1 MEQHPPAASGVEEEE
16 QAVAPGGERTDV
28 ELVHAY
34 REGDVH
40 AFEELHRRYVAS
52 IYRLVKR
59 KLGDALLAEDIAQET
74 FLKALKMLDRVDET
88 FNFGG
93 WVHTVARNLCFDELR
108 RRQRDLRAEAS
119 AEEEEEG
126 ELLTNLPSTARA
138 FDPVLMQESNETRRQ
153 VWSVAQRLPEKY
165 RLVLTLRELQDM
177 SYRQIARTL
186 NMSESAVETLLYR
199 ARLRFK
205 EEYLAAQREGQ
216 LSHEEAIPLLAPYLA
231 GKLRRP
237 QAEAVRDHIAGCVKC
252 SRRLGRKRIKQRATG
267 DSGAPTKPRRAAP
280 SPASRKTSP
289 ALGFR
294 GDSAGVPSHE
304 G

>member
-1 MEQHPPAASGVEEEE
+1 MEQQPPAATGVEDEP
-16 QAVAPGGERTDV
+16 QAATSPGERTDV
-28 ELVHAY
+28 ELVRAY
-34 REGDVH
+34 REGDIR

-74 FLKALKMLDRVDET
+74 FLKALKMMDRVDET

-108 RRQRDLRAEAS
+108 RRQRDLRAEATP
-119 AEEEEEG
+119 EEEEEG

-186 NMSESAVETLLYR
+186 KMSESAVETLLYR

-205 EEYLAAQREGQ
+205 EEYLASQREGR
-216 LSHEEAIPLLAPYLA
+216 LSHEEALPLLAPYLA

-252 SRRLGRKRIKQRATG
+252 SRRIGRKRIK
-267 DSGAPTKPRRAAP
+267 DRR
-280 SPASRKTSP
+280 
-289 ALGFR
+289 
-294 GDSAGVPSHE
+294 SAVT
-304 G
+304 